1 MSSLSAQSKA
11 RFLLV
16 TLSGGIQVHPDAKR
30 SAEAAAKYGVADLFY
45 ADDRLHAFAVQRKI
59 EVLSLARPLAEYA
72 QRKTVFLHGFPA
84 TTRRLGM
91 NMNVLGS
98 GHWNE
103 EGHRAAGELIA
114 GYLCRKPV

>member
-1 MSSLSAQSKA
+1 
-11 RFLLV
+11 
-16 TLSGGIQVHPDAKR
+16 
-30 SAEAAAKYGVADLFY
+30 
-45 ADDRLHAFAVQRKI
+45 
-59 EVLSLARPLAEYA
+59 
-72 QRKTVFLHGFPA
+72 
-84 TTRRLGM
+84 M

>member
-1 MSSLSAQSKA
+1 MSNLTTQIKA

-103 EGHRAAGELIA
+103 EGRRTAEALAHS
-114 GYLCRKPV
+114 YSCRKPV